1 MTKQELEHKVS
12 ALEATN
18 QSLSDENKRLRE
30 KLERMNEL
38 LLNAQRAQFGQSSE
52 KKKFVLPDSEQLRI
66 FNEAEQ
72 FQDVKA
78 EEPSEKT
85 FTVNAHE
92 RKAKRTADELTKDL
106 PVKEVVRCV

>member
-1 MTKQELEHKVS
+1 MVSRMTKQELEHKVS
-12 ALEATN
+12 TLEATN

-66 FNEAEQ
+66 FNEAEK
-72 FQDVKA
+72 FQDAKA
-78 EEPSEKT
+78 
-85 FTVNAHE
+85 
-92 RKAKRTADELTKDL
+92 
-106 PVKEVVRCV
+106 

>member
-18 QSLSDENKRLRE
+18 QSLSDENKRLCE

-52 KKKFVLPDSEQLRI
+52 KKKFVLPDG
-66 FNEAEQ
+66 
-72 FQDVKA
+72 
-78 EEPSEKT
+78 
-85 FTVNAHE
+85 
-92 RKAKRTADELTKDL
+92 
-106 PVKEVVRCV
+106 

>member
-1 MTKQELEHKVS
+1 MTKQDLERKVN

-52 KKKFVLPDSEQLRI
+52 KRKFVLPDAEQLRI
-66 FNEAEQ
+66 FNEA
-72 FQDVKA
+72 
-78 EEPSEKT
+78 
-85 FTVNAHE
+85 
-92 RKAKRTADELTKDL
+92 
-106 PVKEVVRCV
+106 